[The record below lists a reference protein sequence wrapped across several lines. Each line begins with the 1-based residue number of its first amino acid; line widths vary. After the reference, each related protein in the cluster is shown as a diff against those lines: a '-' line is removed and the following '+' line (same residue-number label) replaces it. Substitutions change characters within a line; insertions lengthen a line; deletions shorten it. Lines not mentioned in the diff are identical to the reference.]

1 MTAHCAAFIICVI
14 LKCKAIAIPVFYGTA
29 IMSEDIIIAG
39 REIIDLLLKHDRR
52 TKNTGM
58 RYQKNKKASK
68 NEMEII

>member
-1 MTAHCAAFIICVI
+1 
-14 LKCKAIAIPVFYGTA
+14 
-29 IMSEDIIIAG
+29 MSEDIIIAG
-39 REIIDLLLKHDRR
+39 QEIIDLLLKDDRR